1 MNLGL
6 AGRRVLVTGAS
17 GGIGGAIA
25 LAFAVEGAALALH
38 YRNGADAAADL
49 AQRAEV
55 AGATRTVLVA
65 GDLSLPGGAT
75 QVVAEAAAEL
85 GGLDILI
92 NNAGGMVERRE
103 VGAIDGDLMS
113 AFFQL
118 NVFSLMEASTAAL
131 PHLAADAGGAI
142 VNVSSVAARNGG
154 GVGSSLYCSSKAAV
168 DGFTRS
174 MGKELATTRV
184 PVRVNAIAPGIIRT
198 PFHSR
203 TPDEVMSGFAAAI
216 PMGRLGD
223 PEECAATV
231 VFLASERTASYVTG
245 QVFDVNGGIW
255 MG

>member
-1 MNLGL
+1 MDLGL
-6 AGRRVLVTGAS
+6 AGRRVLITGAS

-25 LAFAVEGAALALH
+25 LAFAAEGADLALH
-38 YRNGADAAADL
+38 YRSGKDATAEL
-49 AQRAEV
+49 AQRVTA
-55 AGATRTVLVA
+55 AGAGRTVLVS
-65 GDLSLPGGAT
+65 GDLSRSGAAT
-75 QVVAEAAAEL
+75 QVVAEAVASL

-103 VGAIDGDLMS
+103 VGGIDGDLMT

-118 NVFSLMEASTAAL
+118 NVFSLMEASSAAL

-174 MGKELATTRV
+174 MGKELATTKV

-203 TPDEVMSGFAAAI
+203 TPVEVMSGLAAAI

-223 PEECAATV
+223 PEECATTV
-231 VFLASERTASYVTG
+231 VFLASAATASYVTG
-245 QVFDVNGGIW
+245 QVFDINGGVW

>member
-1 MNLGL
+1 MNLEL
-6 AGRRVLVTGAS
+6 AGRRVLITGAS

-25 LAFAVEGAALALH
+25 LAFAAEGADLALH
-38 YRNGADAAADL
+38 YRSGE
-49 AQRAEV
+49 EV
-55 AGATRTVLVA
+55 ATELARRAKAVGAGRTVLVT
-65 GDLSLPGGAT
+65 GDLARPGAAAH
-75 QVVAEAAAEL
+75 VVAEAVEGL

-103 VGAIDGDLMS
+103 VGGIDGDLMT

-118 NVFSLMEASTAAL
+118 NVFSLMEASSAAL
-131 PHLAADAGGAI
+131 PHLAAGAGGAI

-203 TPDEVMSGFAAAI
+203 TPDDVMSGLAAAI

-231 VFLASERTASYVTG
+231 VFLAAEPTASYVTG
-245 QVFDVNGGIW
+245 QVFDINGGVW

>member
-1 MNLGL
+1 MDLGL

-25 LAFAVEGAALALH
+25 LAFAAEGAHVALH
-38 YRNGADAAADL
+38 YRSGVQAAEDIAS
-49 AQRAEV
+49 RARD
-55 AGATRTVLVA
+55 AGAGRTVLVA
-65 GDLSLPGGAT
+65 ADLSQPGAAEK
-75 QVVAEAAAEL
+75 VVEEAAAAL
-85 GGLDILI
+85 GGLDVLI

-103 VGAIDGDLMS
+103 VGAIDPDLMT

-118 NVFSLMEASTAAL
+118 NVFSLIEASRLAL
-131 PHLAADAGGAI
+131 PHLAAGDGGAI
-142 VNVSSVAARNGG
+142 VNVSSVAVRTGG

-174 MGKELATTRV
+174 MGKELATMGV

-203 TPDEVMSGFAAAI
+203 TPDHVMSGFAAAI

-223 PEECAATV
+223 PAECAATV
-231 VFLASERTASYVTG
+231 VFLASEPTASYVTG